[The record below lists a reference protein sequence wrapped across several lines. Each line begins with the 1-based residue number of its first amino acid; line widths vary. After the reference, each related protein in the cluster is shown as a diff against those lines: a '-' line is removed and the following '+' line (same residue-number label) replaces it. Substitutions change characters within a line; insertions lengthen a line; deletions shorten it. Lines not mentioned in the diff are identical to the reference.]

1 MCFRLSPGQVTWWN
15 HPMSRKQTKFAL
27 WLTLAFL
34 LFCCTFEGTGPVTYK
49 SDTEKTQFVSAINA
63 LRANGGGDC
72 PELTFKGI
80 LDGMAESPNY
90 GSPLYVFTD
99 ATAKDATGNNMIEVL
114 EFAADIGITI
124 NFFTTGLCGHSS
136 YGPFEELARE
146 TCGQMLKL
154 PLSSELK
161 KLSGIT
167 GVTLAG
173 TTCLVKG
180 TGGNSSG
187 KKRRSPRGSSYSYS
201 ILVDDSTEKIIISV
215 STERMGASINLRDP
229 IGASVTSGKISLSK
243 GAIYEISHPR
253 PGTWKLIVSGAGK
266 HNYLIKG
273 SSKTNVDFEYFFVMF
288 PTVGKWK
295 KPIPISHPLLG
306 ECHCFFVLFCF
317 VFLYI
322 LCPY

>member
-1 MCFRLSPGQVTWWN
+1 MIP
-15 HPMSRKQTKFAL
+15 
-27 WLTLAFL
+27 WLTLTFFL
-34 LFCCTFEGTGPVTYK
+34 LPYCSFEGTGPVTYK
-49 SDTEKTQFVSAINA
+49 SDAEKTQFVGAINA

-99 ATAKDATGNNMIEVL
+99 ASAKDATGDNIIEVL

-124 NFFTTGLCGHSS
+124 NFFTTGLCGHSF
-136 YGPFEELARE
+136 YGPFEKLAKE

-154 PLSSELK
+154 PSSSELK

-173 TTCLVKG
+173 TTCLMKG
-180 TGGNSSG
+180 ASGSSSG
-187 KKRRSPRGSSYSYS
+187 KKKRSPRGSSYSYS

-215 STERMGASINLRDP
+215 STELMGPSINLRDP
-229 IGASVTSGKISLSK
+229 RGGLVTSGKISLSK

-253 PGTWKLIVSGAGK
+253 PGTWKLIISGAGK
-266 HNYLIKG
+266 HEYLIKG
-273 SSKTNVDFEYFFVMF
+273 SSKTNVDFEYFFVMI
-288 PTVGKWK
+288 PTYGSST

-306 ECHCFFVLFCF
+306 ECHLFC
-317 VFLYI
+317 I
-322 LCPY
+322 PYLDLLNLRSSE

>member
-1 MCFRLSPGQVTWWN
+1 M
-15 HPMSRKQTKFAL
+15 
-27 WLTLAFL
+27 
-34 LFCCTFEGTGPVTYK
+34 
-49 SDTEKTQFVSAINA
+49 SAIDA
-63 LRANGGGDC
+63 LHAHGGADC

-99 ATAKDATGNNMIEVL
+99 ATAKDATEENIIEVL
-114 EFAADIGITI
+114 EFADVTGITI
-124 NFFTTGLCGHSS
+124 NFFTTGLCGYSS
-136 YGPFEELARE
+136 YGPFEKLAKE

-154 PLSSELK
+154 PSSSELK

-180 TGGNSSG
+180 TSGNSSG
-187 KKRRSPRGSSYSYS
+187 KKKRSPRGSSYSYG

-215 STERMGASINLRDP
+215 STERWGPSINLRDP
-229 IGASVTSGKISLSK
+229 GGALVTSGKISLSK

-266 HNYLIKG
+266 HEYLIKG
-273 SSKTNVDFEYFFVMF
+273 SSKTNVDFEYFFVMI
-288 PTVGKWK
+288 PTHGRST

-306 ECHCFFVLFCF
+306 ECHLFCMPY
-317 VFLYI
+317 LEI
-322 LCPY
+322 LNLRSSE

>member
-1 MCFRLSPGQVTWWN
+1 
-15 HPMSRKQTKFAL
+15 MSRKQTKLAPG
-27 WLTLAFL
+27 LTLDFL
-34 LFCCTFEGTGPVTYK
+34 LLYSTFEGTGPVTYK
-49 SDTEKTQFVSAINA
+49 SDTERTQFVSAIDA
-63 LRANGGGDC
+63 LHAHGGGDC

-99 ATAKDATGNNMIEVL
+99 ATAKDATDDNIIEAL
-114 EFAADIGITI
+114 EFADLNGITI
-124 NFFTTGLCGHSS
+124 NFFTTGLCGRSS
-136 YGPFEELARE
+136 YGPFEKLAEE

-154 PLSSELK
+154 PSSSELK

-180 TGGNSSG
+180 ASGSSSG
-187 KKRRSPRGSSYSYS
+187 KKKRSPRGSSYSYS

-215 STERMGASINLRDP
+215 LTEQMGPSINLRDP
-229 IGASVTSGKISLSK
+229 IGVSVTSGKIALSK
-243 GAIYEISHPR
+243 GAIYEINHPR
-253 PGTWKLIVSGAGK
+253 PGTWKLIISGAGK

-273 SSKTNVDFEYFFVMF
+273 SSKTNVDFEYFFVMI
-288 PTVGKWK
+288 PSHGSST

-306 ECHCFFVLFCF
+306 ECHLFCM
-317 VFLYI
+317 
-322 LCPY
+322 PYLDLLNLRSTE